1 MKCISLQHML
11 RQYPCTSRY
20 PCLGLWSARI
30 IDTFL
35 ASSFWSTASRNVPQ
49 ALSCM
54 PKVYQINNWPLAEI
68 HLFTSQIGWKPN
80 AQWLQ
85 RPGRIEIQMGRQD
98 EVARGC
104 WSWDCK
110 SCSKNSWKVSAFRR
124 WGNLWSKMQKKVK
137 RRKFQWTSIGH
148 QLRNEHYMHGLDSF
162 RAK

>member
-98 EVARGC
+98 EVARAIRRHKRKLARIVVDH
-104 WSWDCK
+104 WLYK
-110 SCSKNSWKVSAFRR
+110 ARLRLLILRLQKLQQKFLKRKRWKEENF
-124 WGNLWSKMQKKVK
+124 
-137 RRKFQWTSIGH
+137 
-148 QLRNEHYMHGLDSF
+148 NELLLVIN
-162 RAK
+162 